1 MKKKILIVVAILV
14 ISVAALSAC
23 SITSGDKSSAKINTL
38 DVYSFS
44 ALSGSTLLNSTVTE
58 AEASMAQDLNAD
70 EVDAVNKYVKML
82 DGYLSGSGVETQL
95 VESDKAEYAVKVR
108 ITTSGMAGD
117 SESFMYYNE
126 TDLITGESVDGDEIE
141 NFAKTTISGIMV
153 SGETTYILEGKKTF
167 ETETED
173 GETETENEIFFKTYL
188 SETDKDLNFV
198 TVRFVVETEADE
210 TENSYEYCSYKDG
223 VLVEKTKIKVETET
237 ENGKTEESVKIQS
250 FVGGVSKV
258 YKLEREIEGDKE
270 ELKLRFS
277 ENGEEKSVKVEVV
290 DGQYVYSF
298 GDGSQIKCD

>member
-1 MKKKILIVVAILV
+1 MKKKILFIVAILI

-23 SITSGDKSSAKINTL
+23 SINLGGNTSAKINTL

-44 ALSGSTLLNSTVTE
+44 ALTGSTLLNSVETGKE
-58 AEASMAQDLNAD
+58 AGIAQELNTD
-70 EVDAVNKYVKML
+70 EVEAVNKYVKML
-82 DGYLSGSGVETQL
+82 DGYLSGNGVDAQV

-108 ITTSGMAGD
+108 ITASGMTGE

-210 TENSYEYCSYKDG
+210 SENSYEYCSYKDG

-237 ENGKTEESVKIQS
+237 KGGEKEESVKIQS
-250 FVGGVSKV
+250 LVGGVSKV
-258 YKLEREIEGDKE
+258 YKLEREIEGNKE
-270 ELKLRFS
+270 KLKLRFS
-277 ENGEEKSVKVEVV
+277 ENGEEKTVKVEVV